1 MRKAF
6 PLLAM
11 FAVGVVVG
19 LYVLRNVGPFGRA
32 NMDTARRN
40 AVAILEKPP
49 LPSNIGDNPF
59 VTGAAIIEPAVVN
72 IDTAG
77 VRTHPGVDLFGR
89 RVETGREFL
98 GKGSGVLISPDGFVI
113 TNNHVIESASVIR
126 VTTTTDAKYQAELVG
141 ADPENDIAVI
151 KIDGKNLPYATMG
164 DSDGLKVGEYSIA
177 IGNPLGVGTTV
188 THGIISATDRK
199 NLPVGDGRILT
210 RAIQTDA
217 PINRGN
223 SGGALANINGQLIGI
238 NTAIRSET
246 GGNIGIG
253 FAIPIN
259 VARGIAK
266 SIIAQGRGAV
276 NDPGIP
282 YIGIVALQ
290 LRAEAAQELGL
301 PVGQGIVIQVVNLG
315 PADNAGLK
323 SGTVVSEID
332 GQPIGSI
339 EDVRA
344 AIRKHK
350 VGEKATLTVVSQDGA
365 RRKVSVTVGRR
376 PKGLE

>member
-1 MRKAF
+1 MRRAF
-6 PLLAM
+6 PLIAM
-11 FAVGVVVG
+11 FAVGVIVG
-19 LYVLRNVGPFGRA
+19 LFVLRTYGQP
-32 NMDTARRN
+32 NMDAARRN
-40 AVAILEKPP
+40 VVALLEKPP
-49 LPSNIGDNPF
+49 APSNIGNNPF
-59 VTGAAIIEPAVVN
+59 VTAAAIIEPAVVN

-77 VRTHPGVDLFGR
+77 VRRQTGFDMLGR
-89 RVETGREFL
+89 PVAQDREFL
-98 GKGSGVLISPDGFVI
+98 GKGSGVIISPDGFII

-141 ADPENDIAVI
+141 ADPENDIAII
-151 KIDGKNLPYATMG
+151 KIDGKNLPHATMG

-199 NLPVGDGRILT
+199 NLPVGDGRILS

-238 NTAIRSET
+238 NTAIRSDS

-259 VARGIAK
+259 VARTVAK
-266 SIIAQGRGAV
+266 SIIAQGGGAV
-276 NDPGIP
+276 KDPGIP
-282 YIGIVALQ
+282 YIGIVAHEL
-290 LRAEAAQELGL
+290 LPEDAANYRI
-301 PVGQGIVIQVVNLG
+301 PSGQGVVIQVVNLG
-315 PADNAGLK
+315 PADSAGLK
-323 SGTVVSEID
+323 SGTIVIAID
-332 GQPIGSI
+332 GQPIGSLA
-339 EDVRA
+339 DVRA

-350 VGEKATLTVVSQDGA
+350 VGQSASLTIVTQDGS
-365 RRKVSVTVGRR
+365 RQKVDVVVGRR

>member
-1 MRKAF
+1 MRKAL
-6 PLLAM
+6 PLLVM
-11 FAVGVVVG
+11 FVVG
-19 LYVLRNVGPFGRA
+19 MVLGLFVLKPFSRA
-32 NMDTARRN
+32 NLDQARRN
-40 AVAILEKPP
+40 ALALLDKPP
-49 LPSNIGDNPF
+49 AVANIGNNPF
-59 VTGAAIIEPAVVN
+59 VTAAALIEPAVVN

-77 VRTHPGVDLFGR
+77 VRTEPGFDFLGR
-89 RVETGREFL
+89 PVETGREFL
-98 GKGSGVLISPDGFVI
+98 GKGSGVIISPDGFII

-126 VTTTTDAKYQAELVG
+126 VTTATDVKYEAELIG

-151 KIDGKNLPYATMG
+151 KIDGGKLPHAMMG
-164 DSDGLKVGEYSIA
+164 DSDALQVGEYSLA

-199 NLPVGDGRILT
+199 NLPVGDGRILR
-210 RAIQTDA
+210 RAVQTDA

-259 VARGIAK
+259 VARTIAR
-266 SIIAQGRGAV
+266 SIIAQGRSGTKDAGV
-276 NDPGIP
+276 P

-290 LRAEAAQELGL
+290 LRPEAAAQLGL
-301 PVGQGIVIQVVNLG
+301 PQGQGIVIQVVNLG

-323 SGTVVSEID
+323 TGTVVIEID
-332 GQPIGSI
+332 GEPIGSLD
-339 EDVRA
+339 DVRA
-344 AIRKHK
+344 AIRKHR
-350 VGEKATLTVVSQDGA
+350 VGETVKLTVVRGDGS
-365 RRKVSVTVGRR
+365 RDKVDVKIGRR
-376 PKGLE
+376 PKGLD

>member
-1 MRKAF
+1 
-6 PLLAM
+6 M
-11 FAVGVVVG
+11 FAIGIAVG
-19 LYVLRNVGPFGRA
+19 LFVLRGVPFGHA
-32 NMDTARRN
+32 NLDQARRN
-40 AVAILEKPP
+40 AITLLDKPP
-49 LPSNIGDNPF
+49 APSNIGDNAL
-59 VTGAAIIEPAVVN
+59 VLAAAHIEPAVVN

-77 VRTHPGVDLFGR
+77 IKAEAGYDFFGR
-89 RVETGREFL
+89 PVETGREFL
-98 GKGSGVLISPDGFVI
+98 GKGSGVLISPDGFII
-113 TNNHVIESASVIR
+113 TNNHVIESATTIR
-126 VTTTTDAKYQAELVG
+126 VTTATDKKFEAQLIG

-151 KIDGKNLPYATMG
+151 KIEATGLPYAEMG
-164 DSDGLKVGEYSIA
+164 DSDGLKVGEYAIA

-199 NLPVGDGRILT
+199 NLPVGDGRIL
-210 RAIQTDA
+210 RSAIQTDA

-253 FAIPIN
+253 FAIPSK
-259 VARGIAK
+259 VASGIAK
-266 SIIAQGRGAV
+266 AIIAQGRGAV

-282 YIGIVALQ
+282 YIGIVAMP
-290 LRAEAAQELGL
+290 LRPEAAQELGL

-323 SGTVVSEID
+323 SGTVVIAID
-332 GQPIGSI
+332 GQPIGSLD
-339 EDVRA
+339 DVRA

-350 VGEKATLTVVSQDGA
+350 VGDTAVLTVVRGDGS
-365 RRKVSVTVGRR
+365 RDKVKITVGRR